1 MSLKFAKN
9 PGPKMTVSSISP
21 IKEKKKKKK
30 KEKKKKKPKNAK
42 EQKNLQQKEVAMFFF
57 YALKPGVGKIY
68 KGILCWAGSSKPEF
82 LKGWL

>member
-30 KEKKKKKPKNAK
+30 KEKKKKKTKKRQRTKEPPAK
-42 EQKNLQQKEVAMFFF
+42 GSGYVFF
-57 YALKPGVGKIY
+57 
-68 KGILCWAGSSKPEF
+68 LCTQAGGGED
-82 LKGWL
+82 L